1 MRIVIFLLASLLLL
15 APAFAQC
22 PAGCN
27 CAANS
32 NTCASCKAG
41 YKATALTGATP
52 NAPTACELC
61 AYRSGN
67 ADMNMATTCL
77 ACHETC
83 SQCSGAM
90 ASQCLICR
98 DGFRLTG
105 VTNGLGTCMFC
116 PAGKGRARLLAI
128 PATVADEP
136 ESICA
141 LTCLA
146 TAGCCRCATAAEGG
160 CVNCQAGWR
169 WDGNGKCAWC
179 TGALGKGVD
188 PVSYWG
194 STMAVSNADAC
205 KTTCTEKSC
214 GTCSD
219 TAPGVCLACAA
230 GMTLKDGK
238 CTSASSSATILPT
251 LIAAITAAYVMF

>member
-27 CAANS
+27 CLS
-32 NTCASCKAG
+32 GSPTVCETCKAG
-41 YKATALTGATP
+41 YKATALASMK
-52 NAPTACELC
+52 PTACELC

-67 ADMNMATTCL
+67 ADLNTATTCL
-77 ACHETC
+77 TCHETC
-83 SQCSGAM
+83 SQCAGTGA
-90 ASQCLICR
+90 AQCLICR

-105 VTNGLGTCMFC
+105 VANGLGTCMFC
-116 PAGKGRARLLAI
+116 PAGKGRARLMAI
-128 PATVADEP
+128 PASVADEA

-146 TAGCCRCATAAEGG
+146 TAGCCRCATAVEGG

-188 PVSYWG
+188 PISYWG

-219 TAPGVCLACAA
+219 TAPGVCLACAT

-238 CTSASSSATILPT
+238 CTSAAAGSSATILQT
-251 LIAAITAAYVMF
+251 LIAVITAAYLMF